1 MYIKEELNNRKAVG
15 IGIGVAL
22 VVVALTIFAIET
34 GLVAAGGQGKMYI
47 SGDDGATFE
56 TGSIKEFPPYITG
69 GKEYVRA
76 VVFDNGSKRFVG
88 YLTKFGESVRTR
100 LQSAQEKLGSS
111 MVNCYSTG
119 QIDTGNVF
127 VKKPGDHD
135 WVPLNDSRA
144 LNIQT
149 VKDAQG
155 KLLQPVQP

>member
-1 MYIKEELNNRKAVG
+1 MYIKEELNNKKGVG
-15 IGIGVAL
+15 IGVGVAL
-22 VVVALTIFAIET
+22 VIVALTVLAFET
-34 GLVAAGGQGKMYI
+34 GLVASGGQGKMYV

-56 TGSIKEFPPYITG
+56 TGSIKEFPPYMSG

-88 YLTKFGESVRTR
+88 YLTKFGDSVRTR
-100 LQSAQEKLGSS
+100 LLEAQEKLGSS
-111 MVNCYSTG
+111 TVNCYSTG
-119 QIDTGNVF
+119 QIDTSNVF

-135 WVPLNDSRA
+135 WVSLNDRRA
-144 LNIQT
+144 SNIQT